1 MDAKAQPRL
10 LLVLAATARVDV
22 MGGNQEEED
31 EGEED
36 MIAGLPDLTALL
48 SSIEP
53 TADDHEDKGWR
64 SAGVQLFQALEPW
77 TLTGTLTG
85 TETGT
90 LTGTLTGTET
100 GTGAKLSM
108 SRLSRLLEQAA
119 QALVS
124 LQVSVSTRDTGSRVI
139 EL

>member
-1 MDAKAQPRL
+1 
-10 LLVLAATARVDV
+10 VLAATARVDV

-90 LTGTLTGTET
+90 
-100 GTGAKLSM
+100 GAKLSM

>member
-90 LTGTLTGTET
+90 
-100 GTGAKLSM
+100 GAKLSM